1 MSSEVETSLDILG
14 WRFADYAQNDKKQRV
29 ECQRRGTTTKDLSKL
44 MENPRSMSLYANGS
58 APRTYDRRRGNQQV
72 PALQSAATAPIC

>member
-1 MSSEVETSLDILG
+1 MTRNSALSAKG
-14 WRFADYAQNDKKQRV
+14 AAQR
-29 ECQRRGTTTKDLSKL
+29 TKGLVQTDGKSAL
-44 MENPRSMSLYANGS
+44 NVAVTANGS

>member
-1 MSSEVETSLDILG
+1 VPKA
-14 WRFADYAQNDKKQRV
+14 RHNDKRLVQTDGKPALNV
-29 ECQRRGTTTKDLSKL
+29 AVA
-44 MENPRSMSLYANGS
+44 ANGS